1 MESTPDMQATNALN
15 VLMNALMNATNLN
28 QPFSTVSAAENI
40 LRGFI
45 KAQTPDEPEAHDI
58 PNTPAELIDA

>member
-1 MESTPDMQATNALN
+1 MQQATPQEQATNALN
-15 VLMNALMNATNLN
+15 VLLNALMNATNLN

-45 KAQTPDEPEAHDI
+45 ESNRIESTD
-58 PNTPAELIDA
+58 NTDG

>member
-1 MESTPDMQATNALN
+1 MQQATPQEQATNALN
-15 VLMNALMNATNLN
+15 VLLNALMNATNLN

-45 KAQTPDEPEAHDI
+45 ES
-58 PNTPAELIDA
+58 NTIESTDSTDG